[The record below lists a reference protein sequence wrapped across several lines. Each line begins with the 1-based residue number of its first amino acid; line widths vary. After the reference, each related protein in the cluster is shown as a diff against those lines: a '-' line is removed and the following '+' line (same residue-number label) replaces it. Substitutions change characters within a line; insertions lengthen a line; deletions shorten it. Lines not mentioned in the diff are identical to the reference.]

1 MAVSELIQK
10 EDKKI
15 PQEVRGIIGALAE
28 PSRRG
33 IIMILAENTKKKG
46 GELSFKE
53 LLTLVKP
60 MNPSTLNHHL
70 KDLMEAGLAENIYM
84 KKESTSEYS
93 FYKASELATDFL
105 KMIGAKLE

>member
-1 MAVSELIQK
+1 MAISELIQK

-15 PQEVRGIIGALAE
+15 PQEVRGIIEALAE

-33 IIMILAENTKKKG
+33 ITIILAENSRKKG
-46 GELSFKE
+46 GALSFKE
-53 LLTLVKP
+53 LQALVKP

-70 KDLMEAGLAENIYM
+70 KDLMEAGLVENIYM

-93 FYKASELATDFL
+93 FYKASELAIDFL

>member
-1 MAVSELIQK
+1 MVVSELIQK

-15 PQEVRGIIGALAE
+15 PQEVRMIIEALAE

-33 IIMILAENTKKKG
+33 ITLILAENAKKKG
-46 GELSFKE
+46 EELSFKE
-53 LLTLVKP
+53 LQALVKP

-70 KDLMEAGLAENIYM
+70 KDLMEAGLVENIYM

-105 KMIGAKLE
+105 KMIGTKFE